1 LSRTEIRAAPI
12 IIVGFPAR
20 PWPNRRDRAGVGRA
34 TGREE
39 MLTLFNTATSSG
51 SEPAIKDFESTRTPM
66 LHEHLSM
73 ARTLHPGTQG

>member
-1 LSRTEIRAAPI
+1 
-12 IIVGFPAR
+12 
-20 PWPNRRDRAGVGRA
+20 
-34 TGREE
+34 